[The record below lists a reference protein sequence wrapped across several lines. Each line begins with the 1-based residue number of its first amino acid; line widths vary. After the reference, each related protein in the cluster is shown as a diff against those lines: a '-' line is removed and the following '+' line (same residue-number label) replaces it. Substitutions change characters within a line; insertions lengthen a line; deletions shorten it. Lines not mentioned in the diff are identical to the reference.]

1 MKYIDRYIYAT
12 VLFSDWVSKR
22 NNETFVKLLLSDL
35 NTPIIIM
42 ALLPVNCNPYGIRE
56 SELTSSICL
65 SALLQ
70 FFF

>member
-42 ALLPVNCNPYGIRE
+42 TLLPVNCNPYGIRE